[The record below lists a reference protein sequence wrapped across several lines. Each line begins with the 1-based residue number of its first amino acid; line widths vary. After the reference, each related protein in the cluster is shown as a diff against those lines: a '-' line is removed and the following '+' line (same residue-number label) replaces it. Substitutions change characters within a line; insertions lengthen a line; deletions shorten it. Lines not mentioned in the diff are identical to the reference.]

1 MKPIITY
8 IGNLNSRR
16 AMAVVAI
23 FGALGCDF
31 ANAQNIIQ
39 IQSDIQAKV
48 DESAVRLR
56 TALVNS
62 RNVYRNS
69 CNSHRGDDCDM
80 ATLGDVKLFLLDMEI
95 KYTRSAR
102 SGRSEETKEKN
113 ENIRRAAS
121 DALQHVIDL
130 ADLIKK

>member
-23 FGALGCDF
+23 FGALGCDL
-31 ANAQNIIQ
+31 ANAQNIVQ
-39 IQSDIQAKV
+39 IQSDTQAKV

-62 RNVYRNS
+62 RNVYRS
-69 CNSHRGDDCDM
+69 LCNSHRGVDCDI
-80 ATLGDVKLFLLDMEI
+80 ATLGDVKLFLLDLEI

-102 SGRSEETKEKN
+102 SARSEETKEKN